1 VPADP
6 AIEQVALHEK
16 LVRTAPLTS
25 TVATGTPP
33 PATVDAMVSE
43 MATGCGHGN
52 VTQSAPPP
60 PQATSGSRSRGRT
73 TLMVIGLRPSSI
85 FALC

>member
-52 VTQSAPPP
+52 VTQSAPQ